1 MNLKDQ
7 LKYLLKMTKQE
18 QNPIKLFEEWFEEA
32 KKTKIEEPNALN
44 LATAT
49 KDGKPSN
56 RMVLLKSYDEKG
68 FVFFTNLESK
78 KGNDLQENPF
88 ASMCFFWPDTNKQV
102 RIEGKVEQVSDQE
115 ADDYFNSR
123 PLQSRIGAIISKQ
136 SKVIEENNFSIFKNA
151 FLKSVDILTHQNSAK
166 RPDYWSGFR
175 LIPQRIE
182 FWQRGE
188 FRIHKRTSF
197 ERDENGGWKTNFL
210 YP

>member
-1 MNLKDQ
+1 MI
-7 LKYLLKMTKQE
+7 KQE
-18 QNPIKLFEEWFEEA
+18 QNPIKLFDEWFKEA
-32 KKTKIEEPNALN
+32 QKSKIEEPNAVN

-56 RMVLLKSYDEKG
+56 RMVLIKDYDDRG

-78 KGNDLQENPF
+78 KGNNIKENPF
-88 ASMCFFWPDTNKQV
+88 VSMCFFWPETNKQV
-102 RIEGKVEQVSDQE
+102 RIEGCVEQVSNEE
-115 ADDYFNSR
+115 ADDYFDSR
-123 PLQSRIGAIISKQ
+123 PLNSKIGAIVSKQ
-136 SKVIEENNFSIFKNA
+136 SRKIEENDFNLFKNA
-151 FLKSVDILTHQNSAK
+151 FLKSVDLISNKKTVK

-175 LIPQRIE
+175 LIPNRIE

-197 ERDENGGWKTNFL
+197 EKDKNNQWITSFL